1 YRFQHPEDNS
11 IDYYDEEGRSAR
23 QFLLRNPVPNGKFRS
38 GFGMRRHPILKYS
51 RMHTGVDWSAPRGT
65 PIIAAGNGIVEK
77 AGWDSGG
84 YGRQTIIR
92 HANGYKSSY
101 SHQNSIA
108 KGVVPGARVRQG
120 QVIGTVGST
129 GLSTGPHLHYELIVN
144 GNKVDAMRI
153 RLPDGKSLKGDAYAM
168 FARERDR
175 INALLGIE
183 TSNKE
188 LASR

>member
-1 YRFQHPEDNS
+1 
-11 IDYYDEEGRSAR
+11 
-23 QFLLRNPVPNGKFRS
+23 
-38 GFGMRRHPILKYS
+38 MRRHPILKYS

-65 PIIAAGNGIVEK
+65 PIIASGNGVVEQ
-77 AGWDSGG
+77 AGWDKGG

-92 HANGYKSSY
+92 HANGYVSSY

-108 KGVVPGARVRQG
+108 KGVKPGARVRQG

-144 GNKVDAMRI
+144 GTKVDPLRI
-153 RLPDGKSLKGDAYAM
+153 RLPDGKSLKDDAFEM

-175 INALLGIE
+175 INALLDIE
-183 TSNKE
+183 NTDTE
-188 LASR
+188 VASR